1 MPTDLEK
8 NALDEAI
15 LTLVASLK
23 ESGLTELD
31 DVCRVIGET
40 LEIDAG
46 IIKESLT
53 ANPFVGEEPSFEDII
68 TDAILGAL
76 PSMSAPR
83 TANKNSDPILSHQ
96 TLSPQKSTKKSTED
110 E

>member
-8 NALDEAI
+8 NAFDEAI

-53 ANPFVGEEPSFEDII
+53 ANPFVGEEPSFEDLI

-76 PSMSAPR
+76 PPMSVHR
-83 TANKNSDPILSHQ
+83 TADRNSDPILSQ
-96 TLSPQKSTKKSTED
+96 EKPIKKSTED

>member
-1 MPTDLEK
+1 MPTNSEK

-23 ESGLTELD
+23 EAGLTELD

-40 LEIDAG
+40 LEIDAEL
-46 IIKESLT
+46 IKESLT
-53 ANPFVGEEPSFEDII
+53 ANPFVGEEPNFEDII

-76 PSMSAPR
+76 PSMSAHR
-83 TANKNSDPILSHQ
+83 TADRDSDPILSQ
-96 TLSPQKSTKKSTED
+96 ETLSPQKPIKKSSED